1 MRKGFLNL
9 ADLGDF
15 TAAAVENDTI
25 SFIASYGDGRVF
37 TCNLAFCRLTG
48 YSKDEVSEMEWP
60 EDFTTAEYRAR
71 AVEIVKGIYCDVAPY
86 TYELEFVRKD
96 GRSFPWTF
104 SCTSFVTKPG
114 LHYTIIRSSRT

>member
-48 YSKDEVSEMEWP
+48 YSKDEVSVMKWP
-60 EDFTTAEYRAR
+60 EVLGLAETVGGIEWYI
-71 AVEIVKGIYCDVAPY
+71 VEQESYPY
-86 TYELEFVRKD
+86 PPLESVS
-96 GRSFPWTF
+96 RSFANLKKILA
-104 SCTSFVTKPG
+104 V
-114 LHYTIIRSSRT
+114 RR